1 MNMKYLIPRAAF
13 DFLQEHPDAVFI
25 DVSSEIEFLFVGHPV
40 GALSIPWADPPDWEA
55 NTDFAA
61 QVMDVTTQ
69 DNPVVLICRSGRRTL
84 DAAKILEA
92 AGLTEVYI
100 VQHGFDGE
108 LDEHYH
114 RGRINGWRSC
124 GLPWEQC

>member
-1 MNMKYLIPRAAF
+1 MKYLTPREAF
-13 DFLQEHPDAVFI
+13 NFIQDHPEAIFV

-40 GALSIPWADPPDWEA
+40 GALSIPCAEPPDWEM
-55 NTDFAA
+55 NPDFST
-61 QVMDVTTQ
+61 QVLDVSPQ
-69 DNPVVLICRSGRRTL
+69 NHPVILICRSGRRTV
-84 DAAKILEA
+84 DASRVLEE
-92 AGLTEVYI
+92 AGFTEVYT

-114 RGRINGWRSC
+114 RGKINGWRSC